1 MKTSKVIITTF
12 LIVLVSNAIFAQ
24 AKKNSIIPV
33 KDSTEAVLRDIKTP
47 QKSSTRGSVI
57 VDGKK
62 INYEGTAGT
71 LVLKNQKGAPVISMS
86 YTAYF
91 KEGEDITKRPIT
103 FIYNGGPGS
112 STVWLHMGCW
122 GPKRVNIQDME
133 RSKAPYSTI
142 SNEYSLLNVS
152 DLVFVDAPGTGF
164 GDVITK
170 DFGGEGE
177 TKDYFGIDEDGQAFS
192 DFIAQFITDYNRWS
206 SPKYLFGES
215 YGTFRS
221 AVIANNLL
229 NANISL
235 NGIVMLSQLLS
246 YANLTETTSSNPGSD
261 LPFMLILPSFAATA
275 YYHKR
280 LPVMP
285 EALVPFLKEVE
296 QFSLNEYALA
306 LNQGADIDET
316 TFNRIAVKLHQYT
329 GLSIDYIKKA
339 NLRVKGPQFAQTLLG
354 DEAQITGRLD
364 SRFSGD
370 AINPLSENAQYD
382 PMSSFIGAA
391 FTACLNSYMRDELK
405 FGKDMSYKI
414 RGNVYPWNFKRNTYI
429 GFPNVINDL
438 SRAMILNPTMKVL
451 LTGGYYD
458 LGTPYFEG
466 IYEMKHLPIPA
477 ALQKNI
483 QYEYYPSGHMMYLHP
498 ESLKNL
504 HKTVSKFISE
514 TH

>member
-1 MKTSKVIITTF
+1 MKACKLFLVATF
-12 LIVLVSNAIFAQ
+12 GFLAVTISFAQ
-24 AKKNSIIPV
+24 VKKNPDIPK
-33 KDSTEAVLRDIKTP
+33 KDSSEIRLNDIKTS
-47 QKSSTRGSVI
+47 QKSTTYGTVTI
-57 VDGKK
+57 EGKK
-62 INYEGTAGT
+62 INYEAVAGT
-71 LVLKNQKGAPVISMS
+71 LVMNNKKGAPVISMS

-91 KEGEDITKRPIT
+91 KDGEDTNKRPIT
-103 FIYNGGPGS
+103 FIFNGGPGS

-142 SNEYSLLNVS
+142 SNEFSLLNAS
-152 DLVFVDAPGTGF
+152 DLVFIDAPGTGF
-164 GDVITK
+164 GDIITK
-170 DFGGEGE
+170 DLGGEGDA
-177 TKDYFGIDEDGQAFS
+177 KDYFGIDEDGQAFS
-192 DFIAQFITDYNRWS
+192 DFIAKFITTYNRWN

-221 AVIANNLL
+221 AIIANNLL

-235 NGIVMLSQLLS
+235 NGIIMLSQLLS
-246 YANLTETTSSNPGSD
+246 YAHVTETTSSNPGTD
-261 LPFMLILPSFAATA
+261 LPFMLILPSYAATA
-275 YYHKR
+275 YYHKK
-280 LPVMP
+280 LPKMP
-285 EALVPFLKEVE
+285 TALEPFLKEVE
-296 QFSLNEYALA
+296 QFALTDYALA
-306 LNQGADIDET
+306 LNQGADLDEA
-316 TFNRIAVKLHQYT
+316 TFNRIALKLNLYT
-329 GLSIDYIKKA
+329 GLPIDYIKKA

-354 DEAQITGRLD
+354 DNAQITGRLD
-364 SRFSGD
+364 SRFSAD

-382 PMSSFIGAA
+382 PMSSFIGSA
-391 FTACLNSYMRDELK
+391 FTASLNSYMRNELN
-405 FGKDMSYKI
+405 FGNDMLYKI

-438 SRAMILNPTMKVL
+438 SRTMILNPTMKVL

-483 QYEYYPSGHMMYLHP
+483 TYEYYPSGHMMYLHP
-498 ESLKNL
+498 ESLKQL
-504 HKTVSKFISE
+504 HKTVSNFIRE